1 MKTNYT
7 RILKAVLFILFG
19 ILVLTNTSG
28 ALKLIATYFGVLA
41 ILGGIISIFIGY
53 RHSLHSQ
60 SSISWYLEG
69 AFSLIIGILII
80 SYPESSVNF
89 FMIIFGIWALVIG
102 IMQLTAYTRF
112 RELNINS
119 GSLLFS
125 AISALVVAVLI
136 LLKPFESAGFITLI
150 IALYA
155 IIYGVA
161 SLINSFSPKK
171 QY

>member
-1 MKTNYT
+1 MKTKYT
-7 RILKAVLFILFG
+7 RILKAALFIVFG
-19 ILVLTNTSG
+19 ILILSNTSQ

-41 ILGGIISIFIGY
+41 ILGGIISIFVGY
-53 RHSLHSQ
+53 RHTLSSQ
-60 SSISWYLEG
+60 PSVAWYIEG

-89 FMIIFGIWALVIG
+89 FMIVFGIWALIIG

-112 RELNINS
+112 KELDIHS

-125 AISALVVAVLI
+125 AVSSLIVALLL
-136 LLKPFESAGFITLI
+136 LLKPFESASFISII

-155 IIYGVA
+155 IIYGTTA
-161 SLINSFSPKK
+161 LINSFR
-171 QY
+171 

>member
-1 MKTNYT
+1 MKTKYT
-7 RILKAVLFILFG
+7 RILKAALFIVFG
-19 ILVLTNTSG
+19 ILILSNTSQ

-41 ILGGIISIFIGY
+41 ILAGIISIFVGY
-53 RHSLHSQ
+53 RHTLSSQ
-60 SSISWYLEG
+60 PSVAWYIEG

-89 FMIIFGIWALVIG
+89 FMIVFGIWALIIG

-112 RELNINS
+112 KELDIHS

-125 AISALVVAVLI
+125 AVSSLIVALLL
-136 LLKPFESAGFITLI
+136 LLKPFESASFISII

-155 IIYGVA
+155 IIYGTTT
-161 SLINSFSPKK
+161 LINSFR
-171 QY
+171 